1 MCYNIIMKNILI
13 LGNGGR
19 EEANMDILYQKN
31 SNINC
36 ERSEH
41 REFWA
46 IKEMCVR
53 SNINLVIPSTEVY
66 LCEGITDF
74 LQSEI
79 ENINVFGPTK
89 EQAKIEGSKHFSKK
103 LMRELEIPTSNFV
116 FFNNYS
122 SAKKYYNSGLQLRKL
137 VIKYV
142 GLAKG
147 KGVFLPET
155 KDETLAVLKNI
166 FNEYY
171 EQEEC
176 GIIIEERLYGAE
188 VSVLAFC
195 NGKEA
200 YLMPQAQDYKRIYDG
215 DKGPNTGGMGAI
227 CPANILTKKELIQV
241 KNHMDK
247 VVKKLNYKG
256 VLYAGL
262 MKTKDGVY
270 FLEFNCRFG
279 DPEAQV
285 ILNLLD
291 SNLLDI
297 ITNCLLGRD
306 LSIKWKNSYAAT
318 VVLSHVDYPIKKLKE
333 VVNVSYT
340 DDFDNSVKIYNSNVM
355 DTGKYQ
361 YTNGGRVLSMVSV
374 DKTLQIALENIYN
387 NIHRIKYYGVYYRR
401 DIGCNNKLEKHIPIS
416 IGILA
421 SGNGTS
427 VEKLL
432 EERQQ
437 DIKIIITNKTTAGV
451 RFKAQKY
458 NIPFFCF
465 PKNKKESKKDYYE
478 KMVNILRQFNIE
490 ILILSGY
497 MDIVPK
503 SLFEDFNT
511 INIHPTLLP
520 KYKGYKDL
528 DAHKAVLMNKEK
540 FTGCTL
546 HVVTKKIDSGR
557 ILLQKQCPVLTNSAE
572 VLKRTVQEL
581 EKDCIVEY
589 IDRYTNSNIKT
600 HYGVDI
606 EKGNLFVEG
615 LKKENEY
622 IGGFCAEYK
631 HKGIRLAVAADG
643 CGTKI
648 DLANKYNKL
657 DTIGIDLVAMN
668 VNDLLAG
675 GAKPLFF
682 MDYIAID
689 KMDNDKCNKI
699 IKGIN
704 EGCGMTGCKLIGGET
719 AEMKGIYLKDKLD
732 IAGFS
737 VGEIIYD
744 LPKQN
749 RMSDECILYGIPSSG
764 VHSNGYTLVRELL
777 EKNEVPDDA
786 IDEILKPT
794 RIYTELL
801 ELYEKFPHHIFG
813 VAHIT
818 GGGFHDNIRRI
829 LPENLNY
836 ELDEWEFP
844 PIFKWIQKESGLNRQ
859 EMINIFN
866 CGYGM
871 VIISSANLPL
881 RKIGRLCN

>member
-1 MCYNIIMKNILI
+1 MKNILI

-19 EEANMDILYQKN
+19 ERAIKDILCKRN
-31 SNINC
+31 NKINC
-36 ERSEH
+36 RCS
-41 REFWA
+41 
-46 IKEMCVR
+46 IKEEFSHIKKMCIVEK
-53 SNINLVIPSTEVY
+53 IDLVIPSTEVY

-89 EQAKIEGSKHFSKK
+89 AQAQIEGSKHFSKK
-103 LMRELEIPTSNFV
+103 LMKELNIPTSNFV

-155 KDETLAVLKNI
+155 KAETLAVLKNI

-227 CPANILTKKELIQV
+227 CPVNILTKKELIEV

-297 ITNCLLGRD
+297 MKNCLLGRD
-306 LSIKWKNSYAAT
+306 LSIKWKNRSAAT

-333 VVNVSYT
+333 VINISYT
-340 DDFDNSVKIYNSNVM
+340 DDYDNSVKIYKSNVI
-355 DTGKYQ
+355 DAGKYQ
-361 YTNGGRVLSMVSV
+361 YTTGGRVLSMVSV

-387 NIHRIKYYGVYYRR
+387 NIHKIKYDGVYYRR
-401 DIGCNNKLEKHIPIS
+401 DIGCNNKLEKNIPIS

-427 VEKLL
+427 IEKLL
-432 EERQQ
+432 EERYK
-437 DIKIIITNKTTAGV
+437 DIKIIITNKANAGICV
-451 RFKAQKY
+451 KAKKY

-465 PKNKKESKKDYYE
+465 PKNQNESKKYYYE

-503 SLFEDFNT
+503 SLFEDFYT
-511 INIHPTLLP
+511 INIHPSLLP

-528 DAHKAVLMNKEK
+528 DTHKAVLLNNEYY
-540 FTGCTL
+540 TGCTL

-572 VLKRTVQEL
+572 VLKRKVQEL

-589 IDRYTNSNIKT
+589 IDRYTNDNIKT
-600 HYGVDI
+600 HYDVDI
-606 EKGNLFVEG
+606 EKGNLFIEE

-622 IGGFCAEYK
+622 IGGFCAEYI
-631 HKGIRLAVAADG
+631 HKGIRLATAADG

-648 DLANKYNKL
+648 DLANKYHKL

-689 KMDNDKCNKI
+689 KMDNKKCNKI

-704 EGCGMTGCKLIGGET
+704 EGCNLANCKLIGGET

-737 VGEIIYD
+737 VGEIIFD
-744 LPKQN
+744 LPKKN
-749 RMSDECILYGIPSSG
+749 LMNNDCILYGIPSSG
-764 VHSNGYTLVRELL
+764 IHSNGYTLVRELL
-777 EKNEVPDDA
+777 EKNEIPDFA
-786 IDEILKPT
+786 IDEILEPT

-801 ELYEKFPHHIFG
+801 DLYRKFPHHIFG

-818 GGGFHDNIRRI
+818 GGGFHDNLIRI
-829 LPENLNY
+829 LPKNLY
-836 ELDEWEFP
+836 FELEEWEFP
-844 PIFKWIQKESGLNRQ
+844 PIFKWIQKTSGLNRQ
-859 EMINIFN
+859 EMLDIFN

-871 VIISSANLPL
+871 VVISFANLPL
-881 RKIGRLCN
+881 QKIGRLINV

>member
-1 MCYNIIMKNILI
+1 MNILI
-13 LGNGGR
+13 LGNGAR
-19 EEANMDILYQKN
+19 EETIKDVLYKNNKNIICECSNVESFEKIKDI
-31 SNINC
+31 C
-36 ERSEH
+36 VERK
-41 REFWA
+41 
-46 IKEMCVR
+46 ID
-53 SNINLVIPSTEVY
+53 LVIPSTEVY
-66 LCEGITDF
+66 LCKGIRDY
-74 LQSEI
+74 LQKEVKDI
-79 ENINVFGPTK
+79 MVFGPNK
-89 EQAKIEGSKHFSKK
+89 YQSQIEGSKHFSKK

-122 SAKKYYNSGLQLRKL
+122 SATKYYNSGLQLRKL

-155 KDETLAVLKNI
+155 KAETLDVLKNI

-227 CPANILTKKELIQV
+227 CPVNILTKKELIEV

-247 VVKKLNYKG
+247 VVRKLNYKG

-270 FLEFNCRFG
+270 FLEFNCRLG
-279 DPEAQV
+279 DPETQV

-297 ITNCLLGRD
+297 MKKCIRHED
-306 LSIKWKNSYAAT
+306 LSVKWKNTCAAT
-318 VVLSHVDYPIKKLKE
+318 VVLSHVDYPEKKLKE
-333 VVNVSYT
+333 VVNITYS
-340 DDFDNSVKIYNSNVM
+340 DDVDETVKIYNSNVM

-361 YTNGGRVLSMVSV
+361 YTNGGRVMSMVSV
-374 DKTLQIALENIYN
+374 ADTLQVALENIYN
-387 NIHRIKYYGVYYRR
+387 NIHKISYEGVYYRR
-401 DIGCNNKLEKHIPIS
+401 DIGSNDKKEKNIPIS
-416 IGILA
+416 IGIMA

-432 EERQQ
+432 EERHQ
-437 DIKIIITNKTTAGV
+437 DIKIIITNKTTAGIQL
-451 RFKAQKY
+451 KAKKY

-465 PKNKKESKKDYYE
+465 PQNKNDSEKDYYE
-478 KMVNILRQFNIE
+478 KIVNILRQFNIE

-497 MDIVPK
+497 MNIVPEV
-503 SLFEDFNT
+503 LFGDIYT
-511 INIHPTLLP
+511 INIHPSLLP
-520 KYKGYKDL
+520 KYKGYMDL
-528 DAHKAVLMNKEK
+528 DTHKAVIMNNEK
-540 FTGCTL
+540 YTGCTL
-546 HVVTKKIDSGR
+546 HVVSKKIDSGR
-557 ILLQKQCPVLTNSAE
+557 ILLQKQCEVLTE
-572 VLKRTVQEL
+572 DPEILKKQVQEL

-589 IDRYTNSNIKT
+589 INRYTSNKLKI
-600 HYGVDI
+600 HYGVNI
-606 EKGNLFVEG
+606 EEGNLFVEE
-615 LKKENEY
+615 LKKENEF

-631 HKGIRLAVAADG
+631 HKGVRLAVAADG

-648 DLANKYNKL
+648 DLSNKYNKL

-689 KMDNDKCNKI
+689 KMSKEKCNKI

-704 EGCGMTGCKLIGGET
+704 KGCEMAKCKLIGGET

-744 LPKQN
+744 LPKKELMN
-749 RMSDECILYGIPSSG
+749 EDCILYGIPSSG
-764 VHSNGYTLVRELL
+764 IHSNGYTLVRELL
-777 EKNEVPDDA
+777 ATSFYPINKIYNKK
-786 IDEILKPT
+786 ILEPT
-794 RIYTELL
+794 RIYIELL
-801 ELYEKFPHHIFG
+801 DLYEKFPHHIFG

-818 GGGFHDNIRRI
+818 GGGFEDNITRI

-844 PIFKWIQKESGLNRQ
+844 PVFKWIQKRSGLNRR
-859 EMINIFN
+859 EMLRTFN

-871 VIISSANLPL
+871 VIISSANLPFD
-881 RKIGRLCN
+881 KIGRLYKK

>member
-1 MCYNIIMKNILI
+1 MKNILI

-19 EEANMDILYQKN
+19 EQVITDILYQKN
-31 SNINC
+31 SHIKC
-36 ERSEH
+36 EYS
-41 REFWA
+41 
-46 IKEMCVR
+46 IKEEFSDIRDTCITK
-53 SNINLVIPSTEVY
+53 NIKLAIPSTEVHLCKGIVDY
-66 LCEGITDF
+66 LIKYIPDI
-74 LQSEI
+74 Q
-79 ENINVFGPTK
+79 VFGPTK
-89 EQAKIEGSKHFSKK
+89 EQAQIEGSKHFSKK
-103 LMRELEIPTSNFV
+103 LMKELEIPTSNFI

-147 KGVFLPET
+147 KGVFLPQTQTEA
-155 KDETLAVLKNI
+155 LAIIKNI

-171 EQEEC
+171 EQAEC
-176 GIIIEERLYGAE
+176 GIIIEDRLSGTE

-227 CPANILTKKELIQV
+227 CPVNILTQNELLEV
-241 KNHMDK
+241 KNHMNK

-291 SNLLDI
+291 SNLVDI
-297 ITNCLLGRD
+297 MNDCIKGND
-306 LSIKWKNSYAAT
+306 LTIKWKNSYAAT
-318 VVLSHVDYPIKKLKE
+318 VVLSHTLYPIKKLKK
-333 VVNVSYT
+333 VINISYT
-340 DDFDNSVKIYNSNVM
+340 DDIDTSIKIYKSNVI
-355 DTGKYQ
+355 DIGNYQ
-361 YTNGGRVLSMVSV
+361 YTTGGRVLSMVSV
-374 DKTLQIALENIYN
+374 DKTLQIALENVYN
-387 NIHRIKYYGVYYRR
+387 NIHKIKYDGVYYRR
-401 DIGCNNKLEKHIPIS
+401 DIGCNNKLQKQIPIS

-432 EERQQ
+432 KERYK
-437 DIKIIITNKTTAGV
+437 DIKIIITNKTTAGILP
-451 RFKAQKY
+451 KAQKY
-458 NIPFFCF
+458 NIPCFCF
-465 PKNKKESKKDYYE
+465 PKNKGVFIKHYYE
-478 KMVNILRQFNIE
+478 KMVNILRQFNID

-497 MDIVPK
+497 MAIVPK
-503 SLFEDFNT
+503 MLFEDFYT
-511 INIHPTLLP
+511 INIHPSLLP

-528 DAHKAVLMNKEK
+528 AVHKAVLLNNER

-546 HVVTKKIDSGR
+546 HIVTKKIDNGR
-557 ILLQKQCPVLTNSAE
+557 ILLQKQCPVLTNNAE
-572 VLKRTVQEL
+572 ILKKTVQEL

-589 IDRYTNSNIKT
+589 INRYTNCNIKT
-600 HYGVDI
+600 HYDIDI
-606 EKGNLFVEG
+606 EKGNLFIEE
-615 LKKENEY
+615 LKKNNKY

-631 HKGIRLAVAADG
+631 HKNIRLATAADG

-648 DLANKYNKL
+648 DLSNKYNKL

-689 KMDNDKCNKI
+689 KMDNEKCNKI

-704 EGCGMTGCKLIGGET
+704 EGCKLANCVLIGGET

-744 LPKQN
+744 FPKKHL
-749 RMSDECILYGIPSSG
+749 MSDGCILYGIPSSG
-764 VHSNGYTLVRELL
+764 IHSNGYTLVRKLL
-777 EKNEVPDDA
+777 EITLENGIEMDT
-786 IDEILKPT
+786 ILQPT

-801 ELYEKFPHHIFG
+801 KLYEEYPNNILG

-818 GGGFHDNIRRI
+818 GGGFRDNLIRI
-829 LPENLNY
+829 LPKNLY
-836 ELDEWEFP
+836 FELEEWEFP
-844 PIFKWIQKESGLNRQ
+844 PIFQWIQETSGLNRQ
-859 EMINIFN
+859 EMLNVFN

-871 VIISSANLPL
+871 VIVSNTKLPFT
-881 RKIGRLCN
+881 KIGQLIKKYI